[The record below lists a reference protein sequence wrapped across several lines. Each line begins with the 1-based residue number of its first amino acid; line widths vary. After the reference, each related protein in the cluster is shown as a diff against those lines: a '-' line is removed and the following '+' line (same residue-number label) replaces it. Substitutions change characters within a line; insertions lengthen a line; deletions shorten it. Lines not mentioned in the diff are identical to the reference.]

1 MSRDHWLAGADTDL
15 FLALNGAHAEWL
27 DGPMVWI
34 SEMAFWFPLYAFF
47 LYLLQRRFGW
57 RGLAWAVP
65 VLAAMIFAS
74 DTGSVVLFKN
84 TVQRL
89 RPCWEPAL
97 EGLVHVVDGCGGQ
110 YGFVSSH
117 AANHFAVAAFMIGVL
132 REVRWAATALIV
144 WALLVSYSRI
154 YLGVH
159 YPGDVLVGGL
169 YGLTIGLIFFAI
181 FRRIVQKQAP

>member
-1 MSRDHWLAGADTDL
+1 M
-15 FLALNGAHAEWL
+15 
-27 DGPMVWI
+27 
-34 SEMAFWFPLYAFF
+34 
-47 LYLLQRRFGW
+47 
-57 RGLAWAVP
+57 
-65 VLAAMIFAS
+65 
-74 DTGSVVLFKN
+74 
-84 TVQRL
+84 
-89 RPCWEPAL
+89 
-97 EGLVHVVDGCGGQ
+97 VDGCGGQ

-117 AANHFAVAAFMIGVL
+117 AANHFAVAAFMIRVL
-132 REVRWAATALIV
+132 REVRWAAAALIV